1 MDITDRGSWM
11 DKKLLCHNR
20 SNRQCNRIK
29 LFPPRVLFYCSLFPF
44 EPFNLFFCFLGSLSI
59 ISHRMPTFWPL
70 SPLSSRRQPFLR
82 FMTSWRRPYTK
93 FCFFLPSVYKLHFYF
108 YRIPIYIFFSL
119 LSAVRVPISS
129 LSIRGGMIIE
139 QSVLLTTSL
148 AATSEWRQST
158 SGYMKNRSVI

>member
-82 FMTSWRRPYTK
+82 FMTSWRRPDTK

-108 YRIPIYIFFSL
+108 YRITLYICVSSAFIALCASVSSPDQVKVLLGQPIL
-119 LSAVRVPISS
+119 LISS
-129 LSIRGGMIIE
+129 SAA
-139 QSVLLTTSL
+139 VLQ
-148 AATSEWRQST
+148 WRQST
-158 SGYMKNRSVI
+158 NWWER